1 MNDENYITI
10 QGWMVN
16 RLGLTGN
23 DLLTFAI
30 IYGFSQDGEG
40 EFKGSSKYIMGVL
53 GCCRNTCDKSLI
65 FLEENGLIVKWHE
78 EINNMKM
85 NRYRA
90 NLELIF
96 QKKEGISNS
105 DKGMSKFDRGIS
117 NSDRGGISKFDK
129 QETNN
134 IEYNKKIKE
143 KASSEKKHDVPKSL
157 NTDYGTKEF
166 IDDWNEVRSK
176 TLKKPSHLKTLGA
189 YESKSAFTELSK
201 VYERQDFINAMTGLF
216 KQRSFPNGNTVMN
229 SNPKHLLTHF
239 ETYLSAFHDKN
250 AEIYGKQQERF
261 L

>member
-40 EFKGSSKYIMGVL
+40 EFKGSSKYIMSVL

-65 FLEENGLIVKWHE
+65 VLEENGFIIKWQE

-96 QKKEGISNS
+96 QKKEGIS
-105 DKGMSKFDRGIS
+105 
-117 NSDRGGISKFDK
+117 KFDK

-134 IEYNKKIKE
+134 KE
-143 KASSEKKHDVPKSL
+143 KASSEKKHDVPNSL
-157 NTDYGTKEF
+157 KTDYGPKEF
-166 IDDWNEVRSK
+166 IDDWNNVRTQ

-189 YESKSAFTELSK
+189 YESKYAFSELSK
-201 VYERQDFINAMTGLF
+201 VYDRQDFINAMTGLF

-239 ETYLSAFHDKN
+239 ETYLSAYHDKN